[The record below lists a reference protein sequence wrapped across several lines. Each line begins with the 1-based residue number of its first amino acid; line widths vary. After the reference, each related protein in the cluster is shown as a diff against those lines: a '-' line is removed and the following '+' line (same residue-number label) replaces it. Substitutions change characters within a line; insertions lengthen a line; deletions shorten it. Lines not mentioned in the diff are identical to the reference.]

1 MAISTINKAHTNDD
15 GISNPVICPSCNK
28 TAGMRLFT
36 TVDSSLVAKILPDDK
51 DISFA
56 VCPLCS
62 SVFAVA
68 KNYTQLRS
76 EGTTVLF
83 TEKDLTPLERR

>member
-15 GISNPVICPSCNK
+15 GISNPVICPTCDK
-28 TAGMRLFT
+28 TVGMRLFT
-36 TVDSSLVAKILPDDK
+36 AVDTSLVAKISKDDK

-62 SVFAVA
+62 SIFAVA

-76 EGTTVLF
+76 EGTTVLL
-83 TEKDLTPLERR
+83 TEGDLSPIERK